1 MQQSFLIFFVHWI
14 LWKAHLQKVFVKF
27 ITIWLIISI
36 LQELRDQRRSL
47 SEQNEGCN
55 AESSTDVFQSG
66 VLHFLLAFFFQF
78 DSNVKVHVLNASRIK
93 SIFVLKA
100 GHLHFATSPPPPQG
114 KTSQSAPPPT
124 HWWGGGGCMGG
135 FQVVGGFGPE
145 KKSPPP
151 GLLSESL
158 EGREAGVGCRWS
170 FHSPP
175 CQSSQMPFFP

>member
-27 ITIWLIISI
+27 ITNWLIISI

-100 GHLHFATSPPPPQG
+100 GHLHFATSPPPQG

-124 HWWGGGGCMGG
+124 HWWGGGVHGWVSSGG
-135 FQVVGGFGPE
+135 WVWARE
-145 KKSPPP
+145 KVPPP

-158 EGREAGVGCRWS
+158 EGREAGVGCQWS